1 MTMNRS
7 LTQETHDRN
16 ILALVLGLGSL
27 LFVIDLFM
35 PLGIAIG
42 VLYAGLVLL
51 AAASSNSR
59 VPFMTAVAS
68 TPLIIAGA
76 ILGPQDNDIPLQVG
90 VSNRIF
96 SLIVLWIAA
105 ILLWQRQRAVAALRQ
120 AKDELEARV
129 DARTKELADVNQTL
143 VQEISGHVETEGFLR
158 ASEQALAT
166 SRQEL
171 RDLTARLLTVQEEER
186 RRISRDLHD
195 DINQRLAML
204 VVQAESLESILP
216 PSAGACSKELR
227 SIQDRLT
234 ELSDDVRHLAYQ
246 FHPSI
251 LDDLGLPVALQR
263 LVDDCAVRS
272 TLEISLEVG
281 PLPHTIPQAVSTCLY
296 RIAQECLTNVMK
308 HAQAS
313 RATVTLTSTAETLT
327 LTVQDNGVGFDT
339 QSVADNPRG
348 LGLVSMAE
356 RVRLVH
362 GTVTIDSIPRNGTRL
377 SIHVPHAEVSV

>member
-1 MTMNRS
+1 MNR
-7 LTQETHDRN
+7 LPTQATHDRN

-35 PLGIAIG
+35 PLGVAIG
-42 VLYAGLVLL
+42 VLYAGIVLL

-59 VPFMTAVAS
+59 LPFFTAVAS

-76 ILGPQDNDIPLQVG
+76 VLGPQDHEIPLRVG

-96 SLIVLWIAA
+96 SLVVLWTAA
-105 ILLWQRQRAVAALRQ
+105 ILLWQRQRAVAELRQ
-120 AKDELEARV
+120 AKGELEARV

-171 RDLTARLLTVQEEER
+171 RDLAARLLTVQEEER

-204 VVQAESLESILP
+204 VVQAESLESTLP
-216 PSAGACSKELR
+216 ASADVCRKELR

-263 LVDDCAVRS
+263 LVDECALRS
-272 TLEISLEVG
+272 TLEISLEVDRIAH
-281 PLPHTIPQAVSTCLY
+281 PIPQTVSTCLY
-296 RIAQECLTNVMK
+296 RIAQECLANVIK
-308 HAQAS
+308 HARAS
-313 RATVTLTSTAETLT
+313 QATVTLAWAADALT
-327 LTVQDNGVGFDT
+327 LTVQDNGIGFDT
-339 QSVADNPRG
+339 QRVTDNPRG

-362 GTVTIDSIPRNGTRL
+362 GTITIDSIPRNGTRL
-377 SIHVPHAEVSV
+377 SIHVPYAEVSV

>member
-1 MTMNRS
+1 MRHIHNQKIPTLVIGLS
-7 LTQETHDRN
+7 G
-16 ILALVLGLGSL
+16 ALFTL
-27 LFVIDLFM
+27 DLFM
-35 PLGIAIG
+35 PLGIAVG
-42 VLYAGLVLL
+42 VLYAGGVLL
-51 AAASSNSR
+51 AAASAHPR
-59 VPFMTAVAS
+59 LPFFTAIGA
-68 TPLIIAGA
+68 TLLILAGA
-76 ILGPQDNDIPLQVG
+76 ALGPQPDAIPLWVG
-90 VSNRIF
+90 VLNRTL
-96 SLIVLWIAA
+96 SLIIVWISA
-105 ILLWQRQRAVAALRQ
+105 ILVQQRQQAEGQLRQ

-129 DARTKELADVNQTL
+129 EARTKELADVNHTL
-143 VQEISGHVETEGFLR
+143 LQEISGHVETEGFLR

-171 RDLTARLLTVQEEER
+171 RDLAARLLTVQEEER

-204 VVQAESLESILP
+204 VVQAESLEANLP

-263 LVDDCAVRS
+263 LVDDCAARS
-272 TLEISLEVG
+272 NLKISFDVHAT
-281 PLPHTIPQAVSTCLY
+281 PQAIPQAVSTCLY
-296 RIAQECLTNVMK
+296 RIAQECLVNVMK
-308 HAQAS
+308 HA
-313 RATVTLTSTAETLT
+313 RATRVLVSLASTPDAITLN
-327 LTVQDNGVGFDT
+327 VQDDGVGFDT
-339 QSVADNPRG
+339 QQVVDNPRG

-362 GTVTIDSIPRNGTRL
+362 GTVTIDSIPQQGTRL
-377 SIHVPHAEVSV
+377 AITVPHAEVSV

>member
-1 MTMNRS
+1 M
-7 LTQETHDRN
+7 TQETRDRK
-16 ILALVLGLGSL
+16 LLTLVAGLSSL
-27 LFVIDLFM
+27 LFIVDLFL

-42 VLYAGLVLL
+42 VLYAGVVVL
-51 AAASSNSR
+51 AASSSNAR
-59 VPFMTAVAS
+59 LPFLTAVSS
-68 TPLIIAGA
+68 TPLVIAGA
-76 ILGPQDNDIPLQVG
+76 MLGPQHNAIPPLGRCEQPHVQPG
-90 VSNRIF
+90 GHGRPLSSSSRD
-96 SLIVLWIAA
+96 SRRKT
-105 ILLWQRQRAVAALRQ
+105 QLRQ

-129 DARTKELADVNQTL
+129 ETRTKELADLNQTL
-143 VQEISGHVETEGFLR
+143 LNEISGHVETEGFLR

-204 VVQAESLESILP
+204 VVQAESLENNLP
-216 PSAGACSKELR
+216 PSARACSKELR

-272 TLEISLEVG
+272 TLELSLHVDAI
-281 PLPHTIPQAVSTCLY
+281 PHNIPQTVSTCLY
-296 RIAQECLTNVMK
+296 RIAQECLANVMK

-313 RATVTLTSTAETLT
+313 RATVNLASTAEGIA
-327 LTVQDNGVGFDT
+327 LTVQDDGIGFDT
-339 QSVADNPRG
+339 QSVVDNPRG

-362 GTVTIDSIPRNGTRL
+362 GTVTIDSSPRNGTRL